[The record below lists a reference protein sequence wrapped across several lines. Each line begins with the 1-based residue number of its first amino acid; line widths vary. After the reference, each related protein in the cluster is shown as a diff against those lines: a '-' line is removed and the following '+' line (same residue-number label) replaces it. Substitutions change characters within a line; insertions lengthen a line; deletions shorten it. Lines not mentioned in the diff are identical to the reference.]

1 MNSPTLV
8 ALVALTALHAA
19 TAPAAVLQLTV
30 NGADGKPAADTVVLW
45 RRAGG
50 FQPFSR
56 SDTVVIAQRDIRYVP
71 AVVVVPV
78 QGTVRFVNKDRFDH
92 HVKSMPSGPLGSVP
106 PHTNFEF
113 RLPKASGGQEPSA
126 DLKFETAGPLVVGC
140 HLHGSMRAHIYVS
153 PTPWAAVSDDKGRA
167 TLDVPDGPGELLL
180 WHPDQVLEQAPRTL
194 QAAGASDVSQ
204 ALNFTPRR
212 RPPPR
217 TAPKGEYEY

>member
-1 MNSPTLV
+1 MKSPICSVLLV
-8 ALVALTALHAA
+8 LASLLPGGAG
-19 TAPAAVLQLTV
+19 AAVLQLTV
-30 NGADGKPAADTVVLW
+30 HGADGKPAADTVVLW

-56 SDTVVIAQRDIRYVP
+56 SDTVVIAQRDIRFLP

-92 HVKSMPSGPLGSVP
+92 HVKSMPSGPLGSVA
-106 PHTNFEF
+106 PHTTFEF
-113 RLPKASGGQEPSA
+113 RLARASGGQEPSA
-126 DLKFETAGPLVVGC
+126 DLKFETTGPLAVGC

-153 PTPWAAVSDDKGRA
+153 PTPWAAVSDDKGRV
-167 TLDVPDGPGELLL
+167 TLDVPDGPGELVL
-180 WHPDQVLEQAPRTL
+180 WHPDQLTDQAPRAL
-194 QAAGASDVSQ
+194 QAAGASDVTQ

-217 TAPKGEYEY
+217 TPAKGEYEY

>member
-1 MNSPTLV
+1 MKSPICSALLV
-8 ALVALTALHAA
+8 LASLLPGGAG
-19 TAPAAVLQLTV
+19 AAVLQLTV
-30 NGADGKPAADTVVLW
+30 QGADGKPAADTVVLW

-56 SDTVVIAQRDIRYVP
+56 SDAVVIAQRDIRFFP

-106 PHTNFEF
+106 PHTTFEF
-113 RLPKASGGQEPSA
+113 RLARASGGQEPSA
-126 DLKFETAGPLVVGC
+126 DLKFETTGPLAVGC

-153 PTPWAAVSDDKGRA
+153 PTPWAAVSDDKGRV
-167 TLDVPDGPGELLL
+167 TLDVPDGPGELVL
-180 WHPDQVLEQAPRTL
+180 WHPDQLTDQAPRAL
-194 QAAGASDVSQ
+194 QAVGASDVTQ

-217 TAPKGEYEY
+217 TPAKGEYEY

>member
-1 MNSPTLV
+1 MKSPLCS
-8 ALVALTALHAA
+8 ALLALAALLAGPA
-19 TAPAAVLQLTV
+19 SAAVLQLTV
-30 NGADGKPAADTVVLW
+30 HGADGKPAADTVVLW

-56 SDTVVIAQRDIRYVP
+56 SDTVVIAQRDIRFVP

-92 HVKSMPSGPLGSVP
+92 HVKSMPGGPLGSVA
-106 PHTNFEF
+106 PHTSFEF
-113 RLPKASGGQEPSA
+113 RLAKASGGQEPSA
-126 DLKFETAGPLVVGC
+126 DLRFETTGPVAVGC

-167 TLDVPDGPGELLL
+167 TLDVPDGPGELVL
-180 WHPDQVLEQAPRTL
+180 WHPDQVVEQAPRTL
-194 QAAGASDVSQ
+194 QAAGASDVTQ

-217 TAPKGEYEY
+217 TPAKGEYEY

>member
-1 MNSPTLV
+1 MKTPIPAAML
-8 ALVALTALHAA
+8 ALALLQPCLAG
-19 TAPAAVLQLTV
+19 AAVLQLTV
-30 NGADGKPAADTVVLW
+30 HGADGKPAADTVLLW

-56 SDTVVIAQRDIRYVP
+56 SDTVVIAQRDIRFVP

-92 HVKSMPSGPLGSVP
+92 HVKSMPSGPLGSVA
-106 PHTNFEF
+106 PHTTFEF
-113 RLPKASGGQEPSA
+113 RLARASGGQEPSA
-126 DLKFETAGPLVVGC
+126 DLKFESSGPLTVGC
-140 HLHGSMRAHIYVS
+140 HLHGSMRGHIYVS

-167 TLDVPDGPGELLL
+167 TLDVPDGPGELVL
-180 WHPDQVLEQAPRTL
+180 WHPDQVVEQAPRTL
-194 QAAGASDVSQ
+194 QAAGASDVTQ

-217 TAPKGEYEY
+217 SPAKGEYEY

>member
-1 MNSPTLV
+1 MKSPLCS
-8 ALVALTALHAA
+8 ALLALAALHAGPA
-19 TAPAAVLQLTV
+19 SAAVLQLTV
-30 NGADGKPAADTVVLW
+30 HGADGKPAADTVVLW

-56 SDTVVIAQRDIRYVP
+56 SDTVVIAQRDIRFVP

-92 HVKSMPSGPLGSVP
+92 HVKSMPGGPLGSVA
-106 PHTNFEF
+106 PHTSFEF
-113 RLPKASGGQEPSA
+113 RLAKASGGQEPSA
-126 DLKFETAGPLVVGC
+126 DLRFETTGPVAVGC

-167 TLDVPDGPGELLL
+167 TLDVPDGPGELVL
-180 WHPDQVLEQAPRTL
+180 WHPDQVVEQAPRTL
-194 QAAGASDVSQ
+194 QAAGASDVTQ

-217 TAPKGEYEY
+217 TPAKGEYEY

>member
-1 MNSPTLV
+1 MKSSLTI
-8 ALVALTALHAA
+8 ALLAAAALLPCAA
-19 TAPAAVLQLTV
+19 DAAVLQLTV
-30 NGADGKPAADTVVLW
+30 TGADGKPAADTVVLW
-45 RRAGG
+45 RRTGG
-50 FQPFSR
+50 FQPFGR
-56 SDTVVIAQRDIRYVP
+56 SDPVVISQRDVRFSP

-92 HVKSMPSGPLGSVP
+92 HVKAMPSGPLGSVA

-113 RLPKASGGQEPSA
+113 RLAKASGGQEPSA
-126 DLKFETAGPLVVGC
+126 DLKFTSTGPLSVGC

-153 PTPWAAVSDDKGRA
+153 PTPWAVVSDDKGRA
-167 TLDVPDGPGELLL
+167 TLDVPEGPGELVL
-180 WHPDQVLEQAPRTL
+180 WHPDQVIDQPPRTL
-194 QAAGASDVSQ
+194 QAAGVSDVTQ